1 MIRTS
6 KTYVLSVSSMITSIV
21 GNMDTL
27 SFMTFALSSSLAS
40 SLSPSSVSEK
50 FSGLSRAL
58 RSTLMKTWTSA
69 DVWKLVSISTV
80 VVDTV

>member
-1 MIRTS
+1 MIMTS

-27 SFMTFALSSSLAS
+27 SFMTFALSSSLAC